1 MKNVIFSI
9 LVLFNLE
16 LISADNL
23 TKLMNQEES
32 SLVIIATNQEEEV
45 RCVKFNLN
53 TLKKSNFP
61 EGPHRYNPVELSDF
75 NIVLNQDIVESISKE
90 ESFFNLSVFCI
101 EIPNSEGKK
110 KACGFE
116 LPSKGKLSYVFC
128 LDEQLKDIKAL
139 IVQTKKFQ
147 ELTLDEF
154 DRDIDGE
161 TGVVVIP
168 DAPAKPIDTKP
179 TSKCIIKMKEF
190 GTYILLKLVSLS
202 EKYSS
207 FMGYFRKK

>member
-1 MKNVIFSI
+1 MKNVVFAI

-16 LISADNL
+16 LISADKL

-32 SLVIIATNQEEEV
+32 SLVIIATNQEEEI

-75 NIVLNQDIVESISKE
+75 NMVLNQDVVESISKE

-101 EIPNSEGKK
+101 EHPNSEGKK

-139 IVQTKKFQ
+139 IVQSKKFDD
-147 ELTLDEF
+147 LTEIDE
-154 DRDIDGE
+154 ID
-161 TGVVVIP
+161 
-168 DAPAKPIDTKP
+168 DATKDVDTTKPAKPIDTKP
-179 TSKCIIKMKEF
+179 TPKCIIKIKEF

-207 FMGYFRKK
+207 FMDYFRKKQNG